1 MTRSFAAR
9 LLPYVVAGLVL
20 SAAVWAVTYQR
31 VTAERER
38 NFAQSAQRAKDLA
51 SFFEQ
56 HTLHVFSY
64 SDSYLKT
71 LRREYLENGGLEAVR
86 RMMAAVPLDR
96 SIVSHITIIDQT
108 GTPML
113 VSGHPIKPGAT
124 AKDRDYFK
132 FQKAHEDDRILVSLP
147 HRGRNTGMLLVRLV
161 RRITLPDGS
170 FGGVIFAA
178 LEAEEMTGF
187 FSALN
192 LGPKSS
198 ATLVGTDKKIRAR
211 SSYGRLGPGQDISG
225 SRIWRELEQSPVGLY
240 RQTSVVDD
248 ITRYYA
254 YRRLSEFPLIVAIG
268 VSTEDIA
275 QAVTQFELP
284 TYTIAVLTTIV
295 IAIMTILICRETL
308 VSQKLRDGETRIRT
322 IVDSVPDGIVTLD
335 EVGRIES
342 FSIGAQKIFGYSPDE
357 VVGQCVSMLVS
368 KRGRAE
374 HEGYIRHYLRTG
386 TGSAIGQGHREVQ
399 GRRKDGT
406 EFPALLSINEMT
418 LGHSRRFVGAIS
430 DITERKKLEE
440 QLQQAQ
446 KMEAVGQLTGGVAHD
461 FNNLLAVI
469 MGNADLLQ
477 GRLGEDDRSTQAI
490 IRAATRGAELTQRLL
505 AFSRRQPLRPRV
517 IALDELI
524 AGMTDL
530 LQRTLGE
537 TIRVETS
544 SAEGLWQAEAD
555 PGQVENALLN
565 LALNARDAMP
575 DGGTLSIETSNAM
588 LDQSYAARYMD
599 VTPGDY
605 ILLTI
610 KDTGSGMNPE
620 VLERAFE
627 PFFTTKGVSEGSGLG
642 LSMVYGFAKQSGGE
656 VAIQSAPGRGTT
668 VKLYLPRAQA
678 AAEEARQEVAAE
690 EPTAHGETVL
700 VVEDDA
706 DVRELA
712 ESALHSLGYRVLSAN
727 DARAGLAA
735 LRAAPRVD
743 LLLSDVVLPGG
754 TSGPA
759 MAAEAER
766 LHPGLKILFIS
777 GYPTGA
783 AHPKTA
789 FPQDAGLL
797 GKPFRKRQ
805 LAQVVRATLER

>member
-1 MTRSFAAR
+1 MTRSFGAR

-20 SAAVWAVTYQR
+20 SGVVWSVTYHSIS
-31 VTAERER
+31 AERER
-38 NFAQSAQRAKDLA
+38 KFAQSAKRAQDLA

-56 HTLHVFSY
+56 QTLQAFRY
-64 SDSYLKT
+64 SDSYIKI
-71 LRREYLENGGLEAVR
+71 LRREYVENGGLEAVR

-96 SIVSHITIIDQT
+96 SIASHITIIDWE
-108 GTPML
+108 GTPLL
-113 VSGHPIKPGAT
+113 VSGHPIKPGTT
-124 AKDRDYFK
+124 AKDRGYFR
-132 FQKAHEDDRILVSLP
+132 FQKQHEGDRVFVSLP
-147 HRGRNTGMLLVRLV
+147 HRGRNTGKLVLRMV

-178 LEAEEMTGF
+178 LEAAAMTEF

-225 SRIWRELEQSPVGLY
+225 SRIWQELEQSPVGLY
-240 RQTSVVDD
+240 KQTSVVDD

-268 VSTEDIA
+268 VSTEDIS
-275 QAVTQFELP
+275 QAVTSFALP
-284 TYTIAVLTTIV
+284 TYAIAILTTMV
-295 IAIMTILICRETL
+295 IAIMTILICREIL

-322 IVDSVPDGIVTLD
+322 IVDSVLDGIITID
-335 EVGRIES
+335 DSGRIES
-342 FSIGAQKIFGYSPDE
+342 FSAGAQKIFGYNRDE
-357 VVGQCVSMLVS
+357 VLGQNVAMLAGESVRS
-368 KRGRAE
+368 A
-374 HEGYIRHYLRTG
+374 HDGYILDYLRTG
-386 TGSAIGQGHREVQ
+386 TAKIIGRGYREMR

-406 EFPALLSINEMT
+406 EFPAEISVNEMT
-418 LGHSRRFVGAIS
+418 IGDKRCFVGAVS

-440 QLQQAQ
+440 QLRQAQ

-469 MGNADLLQ
+469 LGNADVLEE
-477 GRLGEDDRSTQAI
+477 RLFGGNKATRAI

-505 AFSRRQPLRPRV
+505 TFSRRQPLRPRV
-517 IALDELI
+517 LDLDELI
-524 AGMTDL
+524 TDMIDL

-537 TIRVETS
+537 TIRIETS
-544 SAEGLWQAEAD
+544 SAEGLWRAEAD

-575 DGGTLSIETSNAM
+575 EGGTLSIETANAV
-588 LDQSYAARYMD
+588 LDRRYAARHMD

-605 ILLTI
+605 VLLTI
-610 KDTGSGMNPE
+610 KDTGAGMTPE

-656 VAIQSAPGRGTT
+656 ITIQSRPGHGTM

-678 AAEEARQEVAAE
+678 GAEEARQDVAAE
-690 EPTAHGETVL
+690 EPPAHGETVL
-700 VVEDDA
+700 LVEDDT

-712 ESALHSLGYRVLSAN
+712 ESALHSLGYRVVSAK
-727 DARAGLAA
+727 DARTGLAA

-766 LHPGLKILFIS
+766 LRPGLKVLFIS
-777 GYPTGA
+777 GYA
-783 AHPKTA
+783 ASAADPKTP
-789 FPQDAGLL
+789 FPQDALLL
-797 GKPFRKRQ
+797 GKPFRKRK
-805 LAQVVRATLER
+805 LAQMVRATLER

>member
-1 MTRSFAAR
+1 MARSFGAR

-20 SAAVWAVTYQR
+20 SAVVWAVTYQR
-31 VTAERER
+31 ISAEREQK
-38 NFAQSAQRAKDLA
+38 FAQSAQRAKDLA

-56 HTLHVFSY
+56 HTLHVFGY
-64 SDSYLKT
+64 SDSYLKI
-71 LRREYLENGGLEAVR
+71 LRREYLENGGLAAVR
-86 RMMAAVPLDR
+86 RMMAAVPLDS
-96 SIVSHITIIDQT
+96 SIVSHITIIDQA
-108 GTPML
+108 GTPLL
-113 VSGHPIKPGAT
+113 VSGHPIKPGTT

-132 FQKAHEDDRILVSLP
+132 FQRAHEDDRIFVSLP

-178 LEAEEMTGF
+178 LEAEGMTGF

-198 ATLVGTDKKIRAR
+198 ATLVGADKKIRAR

-284 TYTIAVLTTIV
+284 TYTIAILTTIV
-295 IAIMTILICRETL
+295 IAIMTILICREIL
-308 VSQKLRDGETRIRT
+308 VSQKQRDGETRIRT
-322 IVDSVPDGIVTLD
+322 IVDSVPDGIVTVD
-335 EVGRIES
+335 EAGRIES
-342 FSIGAQKIFGYSPDE
+342 FSIGAQKIFDYGPDE

-368 KRGRAE
+368 KQGRAE
-374 HEGYIRHYLRTG
+374 HEGYIRDYLRTG
-386 TGSAIGQGHREVQ
+386 TGSATGQGHREVR

-406 EFPALLSINEMT
+406 EFPALLSLNEMT
-418 LGHSRRFVGAIS
+418 VEHRRCFVGAIS
-430 DITERKKLEE
+430 DITDRKELEE

-469 MGNADLLQ
+469 LGNADLLL
-477 GRLGEDDRSTQAI
+477 GRLSEDDKSTQAI

-537 TIRVETS
+537 TIWIETS
-544 SAEGLWQAEAD
+544 SAGNLWRAEAD

-575 DGGTLSIETSNAM
+575 EGGRLSIETGNAV
-588 LDQSYAARYMD
+588 LDESYAARHMD

-605 ILLTI
+605 LLLTI
-610 KDTGSGMNPE
+610 KDTGSGMTPE

-627 PFFTTKGVSEGSGLG
+627 PFFTTKGASAGSGLG

-656 VAIQSAPGRGTT
+656 VVIQSEPGQGTT
-668 VKLYLPRAQA
+668 VALYLPRAA
-678 AAEEARQEVAAE
+678 AGAEEVRQEVTAD
-690 EPTAHGETVL
+690 EPTANGETVL

-706 DVRELA
+706 DVREFA
-712 ESALHSLGYRVLSAN
+712 ESALHSLGYQVLSAK
-727 DARAGLAA
+727 DARSGLAA

-766 LHPGLKILFIS
+766 LRPGLKILFIS
-777 GYPTGA
+777 GYAASA

-789 FPQDAGLL
+789 FPQNADLL

-805 LAQVVRATLER
+805 LARIVRATLER